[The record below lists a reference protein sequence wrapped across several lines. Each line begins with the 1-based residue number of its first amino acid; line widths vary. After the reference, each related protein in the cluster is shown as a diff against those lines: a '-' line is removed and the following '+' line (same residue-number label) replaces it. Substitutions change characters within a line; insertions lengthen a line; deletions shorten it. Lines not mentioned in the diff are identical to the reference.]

1 MAQLLY
7 QLIMQGASAGPGGS
21 VAHLSPA
28 SLSTHTDEDVSAGL
42 PVIEEVG

>member
-7 QLIMQGASAGPGGS
+7 QLITWGVNAP
-21 VAHLSPA
+21 VANLSRA

-42 PVIEEVG
+42 PVTEEAG

>member
-7 QLIMQGASAGPGGS
+7 QLIIQGANASPGVP
-21 VAHLSPA
+21 VANLSRA

-42 PVIEEVG
+42 PVIEEAG